1 MIFRLV
7 VSRLRSFGGRIF
19 GQARSPGL
27 PSAQPGGRRGW
38 RILRMV
44 LGGLLLLW
52 AGLWLA
58 DRIWPLPLP
67 KDDLAR
73 VVLAED
79 GTPLWR
85 FADANGVWRYPVRTD
100 EVSPYYLDA
109 LLTYEDR
116 WFYSHPGVN
125 PMALVRAAWQNLT
138 GGRVLSGGSTLSMQ
152 VARLLDPHSRTWH
165 GKLRQLWRTAQLEW
179 HLSKQQILT
188 LYLNR
193 APFGGT
199 LQGVAAASWAYLGK
213 SPQHLTHAEAALLAV
228 LPQAPSRLR
237 PDRHAAR
244 AQAARDK
251 VLQRLARFQV
261 WPQSAVDEALQEP
274 LLLAP
279 RLEPSLAPLLARRL
293 NRPDSPPLIRTTL
306 DANLQRRLE
315 DLLLGWRARLPEHTS
330 AAILVVEEQSM
341 AVRAYLGSVDINDAR
356 RFGHVDMISAM
367 RSPGS
372 TLKPFLYGM
381 ALDAGLIHSESLLQD
396 VPRRYGD
403 YRPGNFSMGFSGAVS
418 ASTALATSLNLPAV
432 QLLEAYGP
440 KRFAAEMRIGGMPLT
455 LPALAEPNLAL
466 ILGGAGSR
474 LEDLVSGYSAFAR
487 GGKSASLRLQ
497 PDDELR
503 ERPLLSP
510 GSAWIV
516 RRILSGQARPDR
528 DPRAELVQRPVLAWK
543 TGTSYGFRDAWA
555 IGVGPR
561 YLIGIW
567 IGRPDGTPVPG
578 QFGLASAAPLM
589 LQVHDVLI
597 NRDSQRG
604 ISAPVQ
610 PVPLNVGVAAICWPL
625 GQPMS
630 RSDPNCRRQ
639 RFAWTLDGT
648 TPPTLQ
654 AADQPLGVGLLEKVW
669 VNAKGLRVDAKCSGA
684 QARDIALWPAPLEP
698 WLPRIERREARLPAN
713 DPECPGPA
721 LAAAA
726 PLSIVGVRE
735 GDRLRRPAASQE
747 LLRLKLSALGG
758 SGRRWWF
765 VNGEPLGESAN
776 QDSINAS
783 FERLG
788 PYQLSVLDEGGQTAR
803 VEFSVID

>member
-1 MIFRLV
+1 LSLRLV
-7 VSRLRSFGGRIF
+7 
-19 GQARSPGL
+19 ARWTLAS
-27 PSAQPGGRRGW
+27 
-38 RILRMV
+38 
-44 LGGLLLLW
+44 LLLVVAL
-52 AGLWLA
+52 LWLA

-85 FADANGVWRYPVRTD
+85 FADANGVWRYPVQTS

-116 WFYSHPGVN
+116 WFYQHPGVN
-125 PMALVRAAWQNLT
+125 PLALARATWQNLT
-138 GGRVLSGGSTLSMQ
+138 GTRVVSGGSTLSMQ
-152 VARLLDPHSRTWH
+152 VARLLDPHSRTFH
-165 GKLRQLWRTAQLEW
+165 GKLRQLWRTVQLEW
-179 HLSKQQILT
+179 HLSKAEILN

-213 SPQHLTHAEAALLAV
+213 SPAQLTHAEAALLAV

-237 PDRHAAR
+237 PDRHPQR
-244 AQAARDK
+244 AQEARDK
-251 VLQRLARFQV
+251 VLRRLAEFQV
-261 WPQSAVDEALQEP
+261 WPQSAVDEALEEP

-306 DANLQRRLE
+306 DATLQRRLE

-330 AAILVVEEQSM
+330 AAILVVEEESM
-341 AVRAYLGSVDINDAR
+341 AVRAYLGSVDINDAK
-356 RFGHVDMISAM
+356 RFGHVDMISAL

-381 ALDAGLIHSESLLQD
+381 ALDDGLIHSESLLQD

-403 YRPGNFSMGFSGAVS
+403 YRPGNFSMGFTGAVP
-418 ASTALATSLNLPAV
+418 ASTALSSSLNLPAV

-440 KRFAAEMRIGGMPLT
+440 KRFAAEMRIGGVPLA

-487 GGKSASLRLQ
+487 DGRSAAIRLQ
-497 PDDELR
+497 PDDTLR

-561 YLIGIW
+561 YLIGVW

-589 LQVHDVLI
+589 LQVHDVLT

-604 ISAPVQ
+604 ISAPVK
-610 PVPLNVGVAAICWPL
+610 PVPANVGVAAICWPL

-639 RFAWTLDGT
+639 RFAWTLDNT

-654 AADQPLGVGLLEKVW
+654 ALDQPLSVGLMESVW
-669 VNAKGLRVDAKCSGA
+669 VNAKGLRVDAHCPGA
-684 QARDIALWPAPLEP
+684 EPKNIALWPAPLEP
-698 WLPRIERREARLPAN
+698 WLPRAERREARIPAA
-713 DPECPGPA
+713 DPDCPPPA
-721 LAAAA
+721 LAASS

-735 GDRLRRPAASQE
+735 GDQLRLPAASQQA
-747 LLRLKLSALGG
+747 LRLKISALGG

-765 VNGEPLGESAN
+765 LNGAPLGDSAN
-776 QDSINAS
+776 QDFINAS

-788 PYQLSVLDEGGQTAR
+788 RYQLSVLDEAGQTAR
-803 VEFSVID
+803 LEFSVVD

>member
-1 MIFRLV
+1 MNLRKFARRTLGAVLLMIALV
-7 VSRLRSFGGRIF
+7 
-19 GQARSPGL
+19 
-27 PSAQPGGRRGW
+27 
-38 RILRMV
+38 
-44 LGGLLLLW
+44 
-52 AGLWLA
+52 WLA

-67 KDDLAR
+67 TDDVAR

-85 FADANGVWRYPVRTD
+85 FADANGVWRYPVTSNQ
-100 EVSPYYLDA
+100 VSPFYLDA

-116 WFYSHPGVN
+116 WFYQHPGVN
-125 PMALVRAAWQNLT
+125 PLALLRATWQNLS
-138 GGRVLSGGSTLSMQ
+138 GARVVSGGSTLSMQ
-152 VARLLDPHSRTWH
+152 VARLLDPHSRTLL

-179 HLSKQQILT
+179 HLSKDQILT

-213 SPQHLTHAEAALLAV
+213 SPQQLTYADAALLAV

-237 PDRHAAR
+237 PDRHPKR

-251 VLQRLARFQV
+251 VLRRLAEFKV
-261 WPQSAVDEALQEP
+261 WPQSAVNEALEEP

-279 RLEPSLAPLLARRL
+279 RQEPSLAPLLARRL
-293 NRPDSPPLIRTTL
+293 NRPDSPALIRTTL
-306 DANLQRRLE
+306 DATLQRRLE

-330 AAILVVEEQSM
+330 AAILVVEEQNM

-356 RFGHVDMISAM
+356 RFGHVDMVSAL

-381 ALDAGLIHSESLLQD
+381 AMDAGLIHSESLLQD

-403 YRPGNFSMGFSGAVS
+403 YRPGNFSSGFSGAVS
-418 ASTALATSLNLPAV
+418 VSSALALSLNLPAV

-440 KRFAAEMRIGGMPLT
+440 KRFAAELRNGGVPLT
-455 LPALAEPNLAL
+455 LPPLAEPSLAL

-487 GGKSASLRLQ
+487 GGRSANVRFQ
-497 PDDELR
+497 PQDTLR
-503 ERPLLSP
+503 ERPMLSP

-516 RRILSGQARPDR
+516 RRILSGQARPDL
-528 DPRAELVQRPVLAWK
+528 DPHADLVQRPALAWK

-561 YLIGIW
+561 FLIGVW

-589 LQVHDVLI
+589 LQVHDLLI

-604 ISAPVQ
+604 IVAPVQ
-610 PVPLNVGVAAICWPL
+610 AVPLSVGVAAICWPL
-625 GQPMS
+625 GQPMNKN
-630 RSDPNCRRQ
+630 DPNCRRQ

-654 AADQPLGVGLLEKVW
+654 AADQPLGLGLLEKVW
-669 VNAKGLRVDAKCSGA
+669 VNTSGLRVAVNCPDA

-698 WLPRIERREARLPAN
+698 WLPRSERRDGRLPAV
-713 DPECPGPA
+713 DQSCPPMTSS
-721 LAAAA
+721 LAS

-735 GDRLRRPAASQE
+735 GDQLRLPTGSKE
-747 LLRLKLSALGG
+747 LLRLTLSALGG

-765 VNGEPLGESAN
+765 IDGVPMANTAN
-776 QDSINAS
+776 QDSFNPTLA
-783 FERLG
+783 RRG
-788 PYQLSVLDEGGQTAR
+788 RHQLSVLDEGGQTAR
-803 VEFSVID
+803 VEFDVGD

>member
-1 MIFRLV
+1 M
-7 VSRLRSFGGRIF
+7 
-19 GQARSPGL
+19 
-27 PSAQPGGRRGW
+27 
-38 RILRMV
+38 
-44 LGGLLLLW
+44 
-52 AGLWLA
+52 
-58 DRIWPLPLP
+58 WPLPLP

-85 FADANGVWRYPVRTD
+85 FADANGVWRYPVQTR

-116 WFYSHPGVN
+116 WFYEHPGVN
-125 PMALVRAAWQNLT
+125 PLALLRATWQNLT
-138 GGRVLSGGSTLSMQ
+138 GARVVSGGSTLSMQ
-152 VARLLDPHSRTWH
+152 VARLLDPHSRTFH

-179 HLSKQQILT
+179 HLSKDEILN

-213 SPQHLTHAEAALLAV
+213 SPAQLTHAEAALLAV

-237 PDRHAAR
+237 PDRHPQR
-244 AQAARDK
+244 AQQARDK
-251 VLQRLARFQV
+251 VLHRLAEFQV

-306 DANLQRRLE
+306 DATLQRRLE

-330 AAILVVEEQSM
+330 AAILVVEEETM
-341 AVRAYLGSVDINDAR
+341 AVRAYLGSVDINDAK
-356 RFGHVDMISAM
+356 RFGHVDMISAL

-381 ALDAGLIHSESLLQD
+381 ALDEGLIHSESLLQD

-403 YRPGNFSMGFSGAVS
+403 YRPGNFSMGFSGAVP
-418 ASTALATSLNLPAV
+418 ASTALSSSLNLPAV

-440 KRFAAEMRIGGMPLT
+440 KRFAAQMRIGGVPLA

-487 GGKSASLRLQ
+487 DGRSAAIRLQ
-497 PDDELR
+497 PDDTLK

-555 IGVGPR
+555 LGVGPR
-561 YLIGIW
+561 YLIGVW

-589 LQVHDVLI
+589 LQVHDVLT

-604 ISAPVQ
+604 ISAPVR
-610 PVPLNVGVAAICWPL
+610 PVPANVGVAAICWPL

-639 RFAWTLDGT
+639 RFAWTLDNT

-654 AADQPLGVGLLEKVW
+654 ALDQPLSVGLMESVW
-669 VNAKGLRVDAKCSGA
+669 VNAKGLRVDAHCPGA
-684 QARDIALWPAPLEP
+684 VSKNIALWPAPLEP
-698 WLPRIERREARLPAN
+698 WLPRGERREARIPAA
-713 DPECPGPA
+713 DPDCPPPA
-721 LAAAA
+721 LAASS
-726 PLSIVGVRE
+726 PLSIVG
-735 GDRLRRPAASQE
+735 
-747 LLRLKLSALGG
+747 
-758 SGRRWWF
+758 
-765 VNGEPLGESAN
+765 
-776 QDSINAS
+776 
-783 FERLG
+783 
-788 PYQLSVLDEGGQTAR
+788 
-803 VEFSVID
+803 

>member
-1 MIFRLV
+1 MAGCARLSQLLRWVLGVVLV
-7 VSRLRSFGGRIF
+7 VIAL
-19 GQARSPGL
+19 
-27 PSAQPGGRRGW
+27 
-38 RILRMV
+38 
-44 LGGLLLLW
+44 
-52 AGLWLA
+52 LWLA
-58 DRIWPLPLP
+58 DRLWPLPLP

-85 FADANGVWRYPVRTD
+85 FADANGVWRYPVQTR

-116 WFYSHPGVN
+116 WFYQHPGVN
-125 PMALVRAAWQNLT
+125 PLALVRATWQNLA
-138 GGRVLSGGSTLSMQ
+138 GERVVSGGSTLSMQ
-152 VARLLDPHSRTWH
+152 VARLLDPHSRTFH

-179 HLSKQQILT
+179 HLSKAEILN

-213 SPQHLTHAEAALLAV
+213 SPAQLTHAEAALLAV

-237 PDRHAAR
+237 PDRHPQR
-244 AQAARDK
+244 AQQARDK
-251 VLQRLARFQV
+251 VLRRLAEFKV
-261 WPQSAVDEALQEP
+261 WPQAAVDEALEEP

-306 DANLQRRLE
+306 DATLQRRLE

-330 AAILVVEEQSM
+330 AAILVVEEESM
-341 AVRAYLGSVDINDAR
+341 AVRAYLGSVDINDAK
-356 RFGHVDMISAM
+356 RFGHVDMVNAL

-381 ALDAGLIHSESLLQD
+381 ALDDGLIHSESLLQD

-403 YRPGNFSMGFSGAVS
+403 YRPGNFSMGFTGAVP
-418 ASTALATSLNLPAV
+418 ASTALSSSLNLPAV

-440 KRFAAEMRIGGMPLT
+440 KRFAAQMRIGGVPLA

-487 GGKSASLRLQ
+487 DGKSATLRFQ
-497 PDDELR
+497 PDDTLR

-510 GSAWIV
+510 GAAWIV

-589 LQVHDVLI
+589 LQVHDVLT

-604 ISAPVQ
+604 ISAPVKA
-610 PVPLNVGVAAICWPL
+610 VPANVGVAAICWPL

-630 RSDPNCRRQ
+630 RTDPNCRRQ
-639 RFAWTLDGT
+639 RFAWTLDNT

-654 AADQPLGVGLLEKVW
+654 ALDQPLSVGLMESVW
-669 VNAKGLRVDAKCSGA
+669 VNAKGLRVDAHCPGA
-684 QARDIALWPAPLEP
+684 VARNIALWPAPLEP
-698 WLPRIERREARLPAN
+698 WLPRAERREARIPAA
-713 DPECPGPA
+713 DPDCPPPA
-721 LAAAA
+721 LAASS

-735 GDRLRRPAASQE
+735 GDQLRLPAGSQQA
-747 LLRLKLSALGG
+747 LQLKLSALGG

-765 VNGEPLGESAN
+765 LNGAPLGDSAN

-788 PYQLSVLDEGGQTAR
+788 RYQLSVLDEAGQTAR
-803 VEFSVID
+803 LEFSVVD

>member
-1 MIFRLV
+1 MNLRLV
-7 VSRLRSFGGRIF
+7 
-19 GQARSPGL
+19 ARWTLAS
-27 PSAQPGGRRGW
+27 
-38 RILRMV
+38 
-44 LGGLLLLW
+44 LLLVIALLW
-52 AGLWLA
+52 AA

-85 FADANGVWRYPVRTD
+85 FADANGVWRYPVQTG

-116 WFYSHPGVN
+116 WFYQHPGVN
-125 PMALVRAAWQNLT
+125 PLALARATWQNLT
-138 GGRVLSGGSTLSMQ
+138 GARVVSGGSTLSMQ
-152 VARLLDPHSRTWH
+152 VARLLDPHSRTFH

-179 HLSKQQILT
+179 HLSKAEILN

-213 SPQHLTHAEAALLAV
+213 SPAQLTHAEAALLAV

-237 PDRHAAR
+237 PDRHPQR
-244 AQAARDK
+244 AQEARDK
-251 VLQRLARFQV
+251 VLRRLGEFQV
-261 WPQSAVDEALQEP
+261 WPPSAVAEALEEP

-306 DANLQRRLE
+306 DATLQRRLE
-315 DLLLGWRARLPEHTS
+315 DLLLGWRARLPEYTS
-330 AAILVVEEQSM
+330 AAILVVEEDSM
-341 AVRAYLGSVDINDAR
+341 AVRAYLGSVDINDAK
-356 RFGHVDMISAM
+356 RFGHVDMISAL

-381 ALDAGLIHSESLLQD
+381 ALDEGLIHSESLLQD

-403 YRPGNFSMGFSGAVS
+403 YRPGNFSLGFSGAVP
-418 ASTALATSLNLPAV
+418 ASTALSSSLNLPAV

-440 KRFAAEMRIGGMPLT
+440 KRFAAQMRIGGVPLA

-487 GGKSASLRLQ
+487 DGRSATIRLQ
-497 PDDELR
+497 PDDTLK

-528 DPRAELVQRPVLAWK
+528 DPRAELVQRPALAWK

-561 YLIGIW
+561 YLIGVW

-589 LQVHDVLI
+589 LQVHDVLT

-604 ISAPVQ
+604 ISAPVK
-610 PVPLNVGVAAICWPL
+610 PVPTNVGVAAICWPL

-639 RFAWTLDGT
+639 RFAWTLDNT

-654 AADQPLGVGLLEKVW
+654 ALDQPLSVGLMESVW
-669 VNAKGLRVDAKCSGA
+669 VNSKGLRVDAHCPGA
-684 QARDIALWPAPLEP
+684 VLKNIALWPAPLEP
-698 WLPRIERREARLPAN
+698 WLPRAERRDARLPAA
-713 DPECPGPA
+713 DPDCPPPA
-721 LAAAA
+721 LAASS

-735 GDRLRRPAASQE
+735 GDQLRLPAASQQT
-747 LLRLKLSALGG
+747 LRLNLSALGG

-765 VNGEPLGESAN
+765 LNGSPLGDSAN
-776 QDSINAS
+776 QDSISAS
-783 FERLG
+783 FEQLG
-788 PYQLSVLDEGGQTAR
+788 RYQLSVLDEAGQTAR
-803 VEFSVID
+803 IEFSVVD

>member
-1 MIFRLV
+1 MNLRLV
-7 VSRLRSFGGRIF
+7 
-19 GQARSPGL
+19 ARWTLTSL
-27 PSAQPGGRRGW
+27 
-38 RILRMV
+38 V
-44 LGGLLLLW
+44 LTMTL
-52 AGLWLA
+52 LWLA

-67 KDDLAR
+67 EDDLAR

-85 FADANGVWRYPVRTD
+85 FADANGVWRYPVQTR

-116 WFYSHPGVN
+116 WFYRHPGVN
-125 PMALVRAAWQNLT
+125 PLALVRASWQNLT
-138 GGRVLSGGSTLSMQ
+138 GARVVSGGSTLSMQ
-152 VARLLDPHSRTWH
+152 VARLLDPHSRTFL

-179 HLSKQQILT
+179 HLSKDEILN

-213 SPQHLTHAEAALLAV
+213 SPAQLTYAEAALLAV

-237 PDRHAAR
+237 PDRHPLR
-244 AQAARDK
+244 AQQARDK
-251 VLQRLARFQV
+251 VLRRLGEFQV

-306 DANLQRRLE
+306 DATLQRRLE
-315 DLLLGWRARLPEHTS
+315 DLLLGWRARLPEYTS
-330 AAILVVEEQSM
+330 AAILVVEEESM
-341 AVRAYLGSVDINDAR
+341 AVRAYLGSVDINDAK
-356 RFGHVDMISAM
+356 RFGHVDMISAL

-381 ALDAGLIHSESLLQD
+381 ALDDGLIHSESLLQD

-403 YRPGNFSMGFSGAVS
+403 YRPGNFSMGFTGAVP
-418 ASTALATSLNLPAV
+418 ASTALSSSLNLPAV

-440 KRFAAEMRIGGMPLT
+440 KRFAAQMRIGGMPLA

-487 GGKSASLRLQ
+487 GGKSATLRLQ
-497 PDDELR
+497 PDDGLR

-510 GSAWIV
+510 GAAWIV

-561 YLIGIW
+561 YLIGVW

-589 LQVHDVLI
+589 LQVHDLLT

-604 ISAPVQ
+604 ISAPVL
-610 PVPLNVGVAAICWPL
+610 PVPANVGVAAICWPL
-625 GQPMS
+625 GQPMN

-639 RFAWTLDGT
+639 RFAWTLDNT
-648 TPPTLQ
+648 TPPTLL
-654 AADQPLGVGLLEKVW
+654 ALDQPLSVGLMESVW
-669 VNAKGLRVDAKCSGA
+669 VNARGLRVDAHCPGA
-684 QARDIALWPAPLEP
+684 EPKNIALWPAPLEP
-698 WLPRIERREARLPAN
+698 WLPRAERREARIPAA
-713 DPECPGPA
+713 DPDCPPPA
-721 LAAAA
+721 LAAAS

-735 GDRLRRPAASQE
+735 GDQLRLPAGSQQT
-747 LLRLKLSALGG
+747 LRLKLSALGG

-765 VNGEPLGESAN
+765 LNGAPLGDSAN
-776 QDSINAS
+776 QDFINAS
-783 FERLG
+783 FEQLG
-788 PYQLSVLDEGGQTAR
+788 RYQLSVLDEAGQTAR
-803 VEFSVID
+803 LEFSVVD

>member
-1 MIFRLV
+1 MGAV
-7 VSRLRSFGGRIF
+7 
-19 GQARSPGL
+19 
-27 PSAQPGGRRGW
+27 
-38 RILRMV
+38 
-44 LGGLLLLW
+44 LLLVAL
-52 AGLWLA
+52 LWLA

-85 FADANGVWRYPVRTD
+85 FADANGVWRYPVQTS

-116 WFYSHPGVN
+116 WFYQHPGIN
-125 PMALVRAAWQNLT
+125 PLALARATWQNLT
-138 GGRVLSGGSTLSMQ
+138 GARVVSGGSTLSMQ
-152 VARLLDPHSRTWH
+152 VARLLDPHSRTFY

-179 HLSKQQILT
+179 HLSKEEILN

-213 SPQHLTHAEAALLAV
+213 SPAQLTHAEAALLAV

-237 PDRHAAR
+237 PDRHPQR
-244 AQAARDK
+244 AQHARDK
-251 VLQRLARFQV
+251 VLRRLAEFQV
-261 WPQSAVDEALQEP
+261 WPPSAVDEALEEP

-306 DANLQRRLE
+306 DATLQRRLE

-330 AAILVVEEQSM
+330 AAILVVEEETM

-356 RFGHVDMISAM
+356 RFGHVDMISAL

-381 ALDAGLIHSESLLQD
+381 ALDEGLIHSESLLQD

-403 YRPGNFSMGFSGAVS
+403 YRPGNFSMGFTGAVP
-418 ASTALATSLNLPAV
+418 ASTALSSSLNLPAV

-440 KRFAAEMRIGGMPLT
+440 KRFAAQMRIGGIPLA

-487 GGKSASLRLQ
+487 DGRSATIRLQ
-497 PDDELR
+497 PDDVLR
-503 ERPLLSP
+503 ERPMLSP
-510 GSAWIV
+510 GAAWIV
-516 RRILSGQARPDR
+516 RRILRGQARPDR

-561 YLIGIW
+561 YLIGVW

-589 LQVHDVLI
+589 LQVHDVLT

-604 ISAPVQ
+604 ITAPVKA
-610 PVPLNVGVAAICWPL
+610 VPANVGVAAICWPL

-639 RFAWTLDGT
+639 RFAWTLDNT

-654 AADQPLGVGLLEKVW
+654 ALDQPLSVGLKETVW
-669 VNAKGLRVDAKCSGA
+669 VNAKGLRVDAHCPGA
-684 QARDIALWPAPLEP
+684 FAKDIALWPAPLEP
-698 WLPRIERREARLPAN
+698 WLPRAERREARIPAA
-713 DPECPGPA
+713 DPDCPPPA
-721 LAAAA
+721 LAASS

-735 GDRLRRPAASQE
+735 GDQLRLPAASQQA
-747 LLRLKLSALGG
+747 LRLKISALGG

-765 VNGEPLGESAN
+765 LNGAPLGDSAN

-783 FERLG
+783 FEQLG
-788 PYQLSVLDEGGQTAR
+788 RYQLSVLDEAGQTAR
-803 VEFSVID
+803 IEFSVVD

>member
-1 MIFRLV
+1 MWPLC
-7 VSRLRSFGGRIF
+7 
-19 GQARSPGL
+19 GL
-27 PSAQPGGRRGW
+27 MLAVA
-38 RILRMV
+38 L
-44 LGGLLLLW
+44 
-52 AGLWLA
+52 LWLA

-85 FADANGVWRYPVRTD
+85 FADAHGVWRYPVRNED
-100 EVSPYYLDA
+100 VSPYYLEA

-116 WFYSHPGVN
+116 WFYQHPGVN
-125 PMALVRAAWQNLT
+125 PMALGRAAWQNLS

-152 VARLLDPHSRTWH
+152 VARLLDPHARTLP

-179 HLSKQQILT
+179 HLSKAQILN

-213 SPQHLTHAEAALLAV
+213 SAQQLTRSEAALLAV

-237 PDRHAAR
+237 PDRHPGR
-244 AQAARDK
+244 AQMARDK
-251 VLQRLARFQV
+251 VLRRLAAYQV
-261 WPQSAVDEALQEP
+261 WPQTAVDEALQEP

-293 NRPDSPPLIRTTL
+293 NRPHSPPLIRTTL
-306 DANLQRRLE
+306 DASLQRRLE

-330 AAILVVEEQSM
+330 AAIIVVETHSM

-356 RFGHVDMISAM
+356 RFGHVDMITAV

-403 YRPGNFSMGFSGAVS
+403 YRPGNFSMGFSGPVS
-418 ASTALATSLNLPAV
+418 ASSALALSLNLPAV

-440 KRFAAEMRIGGMPLT
+440 KRFAADLRNGGVPLS

-474 LEDLVSGYSAFAR
+474 LEDVVSGYSALAR
-487 GGKSASLRLQ
+487 DGKSAKLRLQ
-497 PDDELR
+497 PQDELI
-503 ERPLLSP
+503 ERRMLSP
-510 GSAWIV
+510 GSAWII

-528 DPRAELVQRPVLAWK
+528 DPNAEWVQRPALAWK
-543 TGTSYGFRDAWA
+543 TGTSYGFRDALA
-555 IGVGPR
+555 VGVGPR
-561 YLIGIW
+561 YLIGVW

-589 LQVHDVLI
+589 LQVHDVLS

-604 ISAPVQ
+604 IIAPVQ
-610 PVPLNVGVAAICWPL
+610 PVPSSVGVAAICWPQ
-625 GQPMS
+625 GQPLS
-630 RSDPNCRRQ
+630 KNDPNCRRQ
-639 RFAWTLDGT
+639 RFAWTLDHT
-648 TPPTLQ
+648 TPPTLL
-654 AADQPLGVGLLEKVW
+654 AADQPLGVGLRETLW
-669 VNAKGLRVDAKCSGA
+669 VDAQGLRVSPQCPGA
-684 QARDIALWPAPLEP
+684 QPSEVALWPAPLEP
-698 WLPRIERREARLPAN
+698 WLPSVERREARLPPASTH
-713 DPECPGPA
+713 CPPPA
-721 LAAAA
+721 LNAVTA
-726 PLSIVGVRE
+726 LSIVGVRE
-735 GDRLRRPAASQE
+735 GDRLRRPAASQAS
-747 LLRLKLSALGG
+747 LRLTLSALGG
-758 SGRRWWF
+758 DGRRWWF
-765 VNGEPLGESAN
+765 LNGAPLGDSGHQESLN
-776 QDSINAS
+776 TTLEQPGRY
-783 FERLG
+783 E
-788 PYQLSVLDEGGQTAR
+788 LSVLDESGQTAR
-803 VEFSVID
+803 VEFSVVE

>member
-1 MIFRLV
+1 LNLRLV
-7 VSRLRSFGGRIF
+7 
-19 GQARSPGL
+19 ARWTL
-27 PSAQPGGRRGW
+27 AT
-38 RILRMV
+38 
-44 LGGLLLLW
+44 LLLVIAL
-52 AGLWLA
+52 LWLA

-85 FADANGVWRYPVRTD
+85 FADANGVWRYPVQTSD
-100 EVSPYYLDA
+100 VSPYYLDA
-109 LLTYEDR
+109 VLTYEDR
-116 WFYSHPGVN
+116 WFYQHPGVN
-125 PMALVRAAWQNLT
+125 PLALARATWQNLT
-138 GGRVLSGGSTLSMQ
+138 GARVVSGGSTLSMQ
-152 VARLLDPHSRTWH
+152 VARLLDPHSRTFH

-179 HLSKQQILT
+179 HLSKEQILN

-213 SPQHLTHAEAALLAV
+213 SPAQLTHAEAALLAV

-237 PDRHAAR
+237 PDRHPQR
-244 AQAARDK
+244 AQQARDK
-251 VLQRLARFQV
+251 VLRRLAEFKV
-261 WPQSAVDEALQEP
+261 WPQSAVDEALEEP

-293 NRPDSPPLIRTTL
+293 NRPDSPPLIRTTV
-306 DANLQRRLE
+306 DATLQRRLE

-330 AAILVVEEQSM
+330 AAILVVEEETM

-356 RFGHVDMISAM
+356 RFGHVDMISAL

-381 ALDAGLIHSESLLQD
+381 ALDEGLIHSESLLQD

-403 YRPGNFSMGFSGAVS
+403 YRPGNFSMGFTGAVP
-418 ASTALATSLNLPAV
+418 ASTALSSSLNLPAV

-440 KRFAAEMRIGGMPLT
+440 KRFAAEMRIGGVPPA

-474 LEDLVSGYSAFAR
+474 LEDLVGGYSAFAR
-487 GGKSASLRLQ
+487 GGKSASIRLQ
-497 PDDELR
+497 PDDTLR
-503 ERPLLSP
+503 ERPMLSP

-561 YLIGIW
+561 YLIGVW

-589 LQVHDVLI
+589 LQVHDVLT

-604 ISAPVQ
+604 ISAPVL
-610 PVPLNVGVAAICWPL
+610 PVPANVGVAAICWPL

-639 RFAWTLDGT
+639 RFAWTLDNT

-654 AADQPLGVGLLEKVW
+654 ALDQPLSVGLMESIW
-669 VNAKGLRVDAKCSGA
+669 VNAKGLRVDAHCPGA
-684 QARDIALWPAPLEP
+684 VARNIALWPAPLEP
-698 WLPRIERREARLPAN
+698 WLPRAERREARIPAA
-713 DPECPGPA
+713 DPDCPPPA
-721 LAAAA
+721 LAASS

-735 GDRLRRPAASQE
+735 GDQLRLPAASQQT
-747 LLRLKLSALGG
+747 LRLKISALGG

-765 VNGEPLGESAN
+765 LNGAPLGDSAN
-776 QDSINAS
+776 QEFINAS

-788 PYQLSVLDEGGQTAR
+788 RYQLSVLDEAGQTAR
-803 VEFSVID
+803 LEFSVVD

>member
-1 MIFRLV
+1 MNLRLLVRWALASLVLMIAL
-7 VSRLRSFGGRIF
+7 
-19 GQARSPGL
+19 
-27 PSAQPGGRRGW
+27 
-38 RILRMV
+38 
-44 LGGLLLLW
+44 
-52 AGLWLA
+52 LWLA

-67 KDDLAR
+67 RDDLAR

-85 FADANGVWRYPVRTD
+85 FADANGVWRYPVQTS

-116 WFYSHPGVN
+116 WFYQHPGVN
-125 PMALVRAAWQNLT
+125 PLALVRATWQNLT
-138 GGRVLSGGSTLSMQ
+138 GARVVSGGSTLSMQ
-152 VARLLDPHSRTWH
+152 VARLLDPHSRTFH

-179 HLSKQQILT
+179 HLSKEQILN

-213 SPQHLTHAEAALLAV
+213 SPAQLTHAEAALLAV

-237 PDRHAAR
+237 PDRHPQR
-244 AQAARDK
+244 AQEARDK
-251 VLQRLARFQV
+251 VLRRLAEFQV
-261 WPQSAVDEALQEP
+261 WPQAAVDEALEEP

-306 DANLQRRLE
+306 DATLQRRLE
-315 DLLLGWRARLPEHTS
+315 DLLLGWRARLPEYTS
-330 AAILVVEEQSM
+330 AAILVVEEENM
-341 AVRAYLGSVDINDAR
+341 AVRAYLGSVDINDAK
-356 RFGHVDMISAM
+356 RFGHVDMISAL

-381 ALDAGLIHSESLLQD
+381 ALDEGLIHSESLLQD

-403 YRPGNFSMGFSGAVS
+403 YRPGNFSMGFTGAVP
-418 ASTALATSLNLPAV
+418 ASTALSSSLNLPAV

-440 KRFAAEMRIGGMPLT
+440 KRFAAQMRIGGVPLA

-487 GGKSASLRLQ
+487 DGRSATLRLQ
-497 PDDELR
+497 PDDTLR

-510 GSAWIV
+510 GAAWIV

-528 DPRAELVQRPVLAWK
+528 DPRAELVQRPALAWK

-561 YLIGIW
+561 YLIGVW

-589 LQVHDVLI
+589 LQVHDVLT

-604 ISAPVQ
+604 ISAQVVA
-610 PVPLNVGVAAICWPL
+610 VPTNVGVAAICWPL
-625 GQPMS
+625 GQPMN

-639 RFAWTLDGT
+639 RFAWTLDNT

-654 AADQPLGVGLLEKVW
+654 ALDQPLSVGLMESVW
-669 VNAKGLRVDAKCSGA
+669 VNAKGLRVDAHCPGA
-684 QARDIALWPAPLEP
+684 VSKNIALWPAPLEP
-698 WLPRIERREARLPAN
+698 WLPRIERREARIPAA
-713 DPECPGPA
+713 DPDCPPPA
-721 LAAAA
+721 LAASS

-735 GDRLRRPAASQE
+735 GDQLRLPAASQQT
-747 LLRLKLSALGG
+747 LRLKLSALGG

-765 VNGEPLGESAN
+765 LNGAPLGDSAN

-788 PYQLSVLDEGGQTAR
+788 RYQLSVLDEAGQTAR
-803 VEFSVID
+803 LEFSVVD

>member
-1 MIFRLV
+1 MLKK
-7 VSRLRSFGGRIF
+7 SLLWTSC
-19 GQARSPGL
+19 
-27 PSAQPGGRRGW
+27 
-38 RILRMV
+38 
-44 LGGLLLLW
+44 GLLSMVAL
-52 AGLWLA
+52 LWLA
-58 DRIWPLPLP
+58 DRLWPLPLP

-85 FADANGVWRYPVRTD
+85 FADANGVWRYPVQTD
-100 EVSPYYLDA
+100 EVSPYYFEA

-116 WFYSHPGVN
+116 WFYQHPGVN
-125 PMALVRAAWQNLT
+125 PLALGRAAWQNLN

-152 VARLLDPHSRTWH
+152 VARLLDPHERTLP

-179 HLSKQQILT
+179 HLSKDQILT

-213 SPQHLTHAEAALLAV
+213 SPQQLTRSEAALLAV

-237 PDRHAAR
+237 PDRHPER

-251 VLQRLARFQV
+251 VLRRLADYQV
-261 WPQSAVDEALQEP
+261 WPQAAVDEALEEP

-293 NRPDSPPLIRTTL
+293 NRPHSPPLIRTTL
-306 DANLQRRLE
+306 DASLQRRLE
-315 DLLLGWRARLPEHTS
+315 DLLLGWRARLPDHTS
-330 AAILVVEEQSM
+330 AAIIVVETETM

-356 RFGHVDMISAM
+356 RFGHVDMINAL

-381 ALDAGLIHSESLLQD
+381 AMDAGLIHSESLLQD

-403 YRPGNFSMGFSGAVS
+403 YRPGNFSMGFSGPVS
-418 ASTALATSLNLPAV
+418 ASSALALSLNLPAV

-440 KRFAAEMRIGGMPLT
+440 KRFAADLRNGGVALS

-474 LEDLVSGYSAFAR
+474 LEDLVSGYSALAR
-487 GGKSASLRLQ
+487 GGNSANLRLQ
-497 PDDELR
+497 PQDELV
-503 ERPLLSP
+503 ERRMLSP
-510 GSAWIV
+510 GSAWII

-528 DPRAELVQRPVLAWK
+528 DPNAELVQRPSLAWK
-543 TGTSYGFRDAWA
+543 TGTSYGFRDALA

-561 YLIGIW
+561 YLIGVW

-589 LQVHDVLI
+589 LQVHDVVS

-604 ISAPVQ
+604 IVAPVQ
-610 PVPLNVGVAAICWPL
+610 PVPTTVGVAAICWPL
-625 GQPMS
+625 GQPLS
-630 RSDPNCRRQ
+630 KSDPNCRRQ
-639 RFAWTLDGT
+639 RFAWTLDHT
-648 TPPTLQ
+648 TPPTLL
-654 AADQPLGVGLLEKVW
+654 AADQPLGVGLRETLW
-669 VNAKGLRVDAKCSGA
+669 VDPQGLRVGPQCPGA
-684 QARDIALWPAPLEP
+684 QPREIAVWPAPLEP
-698 WLPRIERREARLPAN
+698 WLPRVERREARLPPAST
-713 DPECPGPA
+713 DCPPPA
-721 LAAAA
+721 LNAVTA
-726 PLSIVGVRE
+726 LTIVGVRE
-735 GDRLRRPAASQE
+735 GDRLRRPAASQA
-747 LLRLKLSALGG
+747 LLRLALSALGG
-758 SGRRWWF
+758 DGRRWWF
-765 VNGEPLGESAN
+765 LNGAPLG
-776 QDSINAS
+776 DSGHQETLNTTLD
-783 FERLG
+783 RPG
-788 PYQLSVLDEGGQTAR
+788 RYQLSVLDESGQTAR
-803 VEFSVID
+803 VEFSVVE

>member
-1 MIFRLV
+1 MGVGFVLLV
-7 VSRLRSFGGRIF
+7 IAL
-19 GQARSPGL
+19 
-27 PSAQPGGRRGW
+27 
-38 RILRMV
+38 
-44 LGGLLLLW
+44 
-52 AGLWLA
+52 LWLA
-58 DRIWPLPLP
+58 DRMWPLPLP

-85 FADANGVWRYPVRTD
+85 FADANGVWRYPVQTR

-116 WFYSHPGVN
+116 WFYEHPGVN
-125 PMALVRAAWQNLT
+125 PLALLRATWQNLT
-138 GGRVLSGGSTLSMQ
+138 GARVVSGGSTLSMQ
-152 VARLLDPHSRTWH
+152 VARLLDPHSRTFH

-179 HLSKQQILT
+179 HLSKDEILN

-213 SPQHLTHAEAALLAV
+213 SPAQLTHAEAALLAV

-237 PDRHAAR
+237 PDRHPQR
-244 AQAARDK
+244 AQQARDK
-251 VLQRLARFQV
+251 VLRRLAEFQV

-306 DANLQRRLE
+306 DATLQRRLE

-330 AAILVVEEQSM
+330 AAILVVEEETM
-341 AVRAYLGSVDINDAR
+341 AVRAYLGSVDINDAK
-356 RFGHVDMISAM
+356 RFGHVDMISAL

-381 ALDAGLIHSESLLQD
+381 ALDEGLIHSESLLQD

-403 YRPGNFSMGFSGAVS
+403 YRPGNFSMGFSGAVP
-418 ASTALATSLNLPAV
+418 ASTALSSSLNLPAV

-440 KRFAAEMRIGGMPLT
+440 KRFAAQMRIGGVPLA

-487 GGKSASLRLQ
+487 DGRSAAIRLQ
-497 PDDELR
+497 PDDTLK

-555 IGVGPR
+555 LGVGPR
-561 YLIGIW
+561 YLIGVW

-589 LQVHDVLI
+589 LQVHDVLT

-604 ISAPVQ
+604 ISAPVR
-610 PVPLNVGVAAICWPL
+610 PVPANVGVAAICWPL

-639 RFAWTLDGT
+639 RFAWTLDNT

-654 AADQPLGVGLLEKVW
+654 ALDQPLSVGLMESVW
-669 VNAKGLRVDAKCSGA
+669 VNAKGLRVDAHCPGA
-684 QARDIALWPAPLEP
+684 VSKNIALWPAPLEP
-698 WLPRIERREARLPAN
+698 WLPRVERREARIPAA
-713 DPECPGPA
+713 DPDCPPPA
-721 LAAAA
+721 LAASS

-735 GDRLRRPAASQE
+735 GDQLRLPAASQQA
-747 LLRLKLSALGG
+747 LHLKISALGG

-765 VNGEPLGESAN
+765 LNGAPLGDSAN

-783 FERLG
+783 FEQLG
-788 PYQLSVLDEGGQTAR
+788 RYQLSVLDEAGQTAR
-803 VEFSVID
+803 LEFSVID

>member
-1 MIFRLV
+1 MAGFTRLP
-7 VSRLRSFGGRIF
+7 RL
-19 GQARSPGL
+19 
-27 PSAQPGGRRGW
+27 
-38 RILRMV
+38 LRWFMGAV
-44 LGGLLLLW
+44 LSVIAL
-52 AGLWLA
+52 LWLA

-67 KDDLAR
+67 QDDLAR

-85 FADANGVWRYPVRTD
+85 FADADGVWRYPVQTS

-116 WFYSHPGVN
+116 WFYQHPGVN
-125 PMALVRAAWQNLT
+125 PLALVRATWQNLA
-138 GGRVLSGGSTLSMQ
+138 GERVVSGGSTLSMQ
-152 VARLLDPHSRTWH
+152 VARLLDPHSRTLH

-179 HLSKQQILT
+179 HLSKAEILN

-213 SPQHLTHAEAALLAV
+213 SPAQLTHAEAALLAV

-237 PDRHAAR
+237 PDRHPQR
-244 AQAARDK
+244 AQQARDK
-251 VLQRLARFQV
+251 VLRRLAEFQV
-261 WPQSAVDEALQEP
+261 WPQTAVDEALEEP

-279 RLEPSLAPLLARRL
+279 RQEPSLAPLLARRL

-306 DANLQRRLE
+306 DASLQRRLE

-330 AAILVVEEQSM
+330 AAILVVEEETM

-356 RFGHVDMISAM
+356 RFGHVDMVSAL

-381 ALDAGLIHSESLLQD
+381 ALDDGLIHSESLLQD

-403 YRPGNFSMGFSGAVS
+403 YRPGNFSMGFTGAVP
-418 ASTALATSLNLPAV
+418 ASTALSSSLNLPAV

-440 KRFAAEMRIGGMPLT
+440 KRFAAQMRIGGVPLA

-487 GGKSASLRLQ
+487 DGKSATLRFQ
-497 PDDELR
+497 PDDTLR

-510 GSAWIV
+510 GAAWIV

-589 LQVHDVLI
+589 LQVHDVLT

-604 ISAPVQ
+604 ISAPVKA
-610 PVPLNVGVAAICWPL
+610 VPANVGVAAICWPL

-630 RSDPNCRRQ
+630 RTDPNCRRQ
-639 RFAWTLDGT
+639 RFAWTLDNT

-654 AADQPLGVGLLEKVW
+654 ALDQPLSVGLMENVW
-669 VNAKGLRVDAKCSGA
+669 VNAKGLRVDAHCPGA
-684 QARDIALWPAPLEP
+684 QARNIALWPAPLEP
-698 WLPRIERREARLPAN
+698 WLPRAERREARIPAA
-713 DPECPGPA
+713 DPDCPPPA
-721 LAAAA
+721 LAASS

-735 GDRLRRPAASQE
+735 GDQLRLPAGSQQA
-747 LLRLKLSALGG
+747 LQLKLSALGG

-765 VNGEPLGESAN
+765 LNGAPLGDSAN
-776 QDSINAS
+776 QGSINAS

-788 PYQLSVLDEGGQTAR
+788 RYQLSVLDEAGQTAR
-803 VEFSVID
+803 LEFSVVD

>member
-1 MIFRLV
+1 MLKKI
-7 VSRLRSFGGRIF
+7 
-19 GQARSPGL
+19 
-27 PSAQPGGRRGW
+27 
-38 RILRMV
+38 V
-44 LGGLLLLW
+44 LWSTCGLLLAVAL
-52 AGLWLA
+52 LWLA
-58 DRIWPLPLP
+58 DRLWPLPLP

-85 FADANGVWRYPVRTD
+85 FADANGVWRYPVQTD
-100 EVSPYYLDA
+100 EVSPYYLEA

-116 WFYSHPGVN
+116 WFYQHPGVN
-125 PMALVRAAWQNLT
+125 PLALGRAAWQNLS

-152 VARLLDPHSRTWH
+152 VARLLDPHERTLP

-179 HLSKQQILT
+179 HLSKSEILN

-213 SPQHLTHAEAALLAV
+213 SPQQLTRSEAALLAV

-237 PDRHAAR
+237 PDRHPER
-244 AQAARDK
+244 AQVARDK
-251 VLQRLARFQV
+251 VLRRLAEYQV
-261 WPQSAVDEALQEP
+261 WPQGAVDEALEEP

-293 NRPDSPPLIRTTL
+293 NRPHSPPLIRTTL

-330 AAILVVEEQSM
+330 AAILVVETDNM

-356 RFGHVDMISAM
+356 RFGHVDMISAL

-381 ALDAGLIHSESLLQD
+381 AMDAGMIHSESLLQD

-403 YRPGNFSMGFSGAVS
+403 YRPGNFSMGFSGPVS
-418 ASTALATSLNLPAV
+418 ASSALALSLNLPAV

-440 KRFAAEMRIGGMPLT
+440 KRFAADLRNGGVPLS

-474 LEDLVSGYSAFAR
+474 LEDLVSGYSALAR
-487 GGKSASLRLQ
+487 GGKSANLRLQ
-497 PDDELR
+497 PQDELV
-503 ERPLLSP
+503 ERRMLSP
-510 GSAWIV
+510 GSAWII

-528 DPRAELVQRPVLAWK
+528 DPTAELVQRPSLAWK
-543 TGTSYGFRDAWA
+543 TGTSYGFRDALA

-561 YLIGIW
+561 YLIGVW

-589 LQVHDVLI
+589 LQVHDVLS

-604 ISAPVQ
+604 IVAPVQ
-610 PVPLNVGVAAICWPL
+610 PVPGSVGVAAICWPL
-625 GQPMS
+625 GQPLS
-630 RSDPNCRRQ
+630 KSDPNCRRQ
-639 RFAWTLDGT
+639 RFAWTLDNT
-648 TPPTLQ
+648 TPPTLL
-654 AADQPLGVGLLEKVW
+654 AADQPLGVGLRETLW
-669 VNAKGLRVDAKCSGA
+669 VDGQGLRVSPQCPGA
-684 QARDIALWPAPLEP
+684 QPREVALWPAPLEP
-698 WLPRIERREARLPAN
+698 WLPRVERREARLPPASTQ
-713 DPECPGPA
+713 CPPPA
-721 LAAAA
+721 LNSVTA
-726 PLSIVGVRE
+726 LSIVGVRE
-735 GDRLRRPAASQE
+735 GDRLRRPAASQAS
-747 LLRLKLSALGG
+747 LRLTLTALGG
-758 SGRRWWF
+758 DGRRWWF
-765 VNGEPLGESAN
+765 LNGTPLG
-776 QDSINAS
+776 DSGHQEALNTTL
-783 FERLG
+783 EQPGR
-788 PYQLSVLDEGGQTAR
+788 YELSVLDESGQTAR
-803 VEFSVID
+803 VEFSVVE

>member
-1 MIFRLV
+1 
-7 VSRLRSFGGRIF
+7 
-19 GQARSPGL
+19 
-27 PSAQPGGRRGW
+27 
-38 RILRMV
+38 MV

-52 AGLWLA
+52 TALWLA

-251 VLQRLARFQV
+251 VLQRLAQFQV

-330 AAILVVEEQSM
+330 AAILVVEAQSM

-610 PVPLNVGVAAICWPL
+610 PVPMNVGVAAICWPL

-654 AADQPLGVGLLEKVW
+654 AADQPLGVGLLEKVR
-669 VNAKGLRVDAKCSGA
+669 VNAKGLRVDAKCPGA

-713 DPECPGPA
+713 DPECSGPA

>member
-1 MIFRLV
+1 MTHLPTESPLSPA
-7 VSRLRSFGGRIF
+7 SRLLRVLRW
-19 GQARSPGL
+19 GL
-27 PSAQPGGRRGW
+27 GAV
-38 RILRMV
+38 V
-44 LGGLLLLW
+44 LLVAL
-52 AGLWLA
+52 LWLA

-67 KDDLAR
+67 EDDLAR

-85 FADANGVWRYPVRTD
+85 FADANGVWRYPVQTA

-116 WFYSHPGVN
+116 WFYQHPGVN
-125 PMALVRAAWQNLT
+125 PLALVRATWQNLT
-138 GGRVLSGGSTLSMQ
+138 GARVVSGGSTLSMQ
-152 VARLLDPHSRTWH
+152 VARLLDPHSRTFH

-179 HLSKQQILT
+179 HLSKEQILN

-213 SPQHLTHAEAALLAV
+213 SPAQLTHAEAALLAV

-237 PDRHAAR
+237 PDRHPQR
-244 AQAARDK
+244 AQEARDK
-251 VLQRLARFQV
+251 VLRRLAEFQV
-261 WPQSAVDEALQEP
+261 WPQPAVDEALEEP

-306 DANLQRRLE
+306 DATLQRRLE

-330 AAILVVEEQSM
+330 AAILVVEEETM
-341 AVRAYLGSVDINDAR
+341 AVRAYLGSVDINDTK
-356 RFGHVDMISAM
+356 RFGHVDMISAL

-381 ALDAGLIHSESLLQD
+381 ALDDGLIHSESLLQD

-403 YRPGNFSMGFSGAVS
+403 YRPGNFSMGFTGAVP
-418 ASTALATSLNLPAV
+418 ASTALSSSLNLPAV

-440 KRFAAEMRIGGMPLT
+440 KRFAAQMRIGGVPLA

-487 GGKSASLRLQ
+487 DGKSATLRLQ
-497 PDDELR
+497 PDDTLR
-503 ERPLLSP
+503 ERPMLSP
-510 GSAWIV
+510 GSAWII

-561 YLIGIW
+561 YLIGVW

-589 LQVHDVLI
+589 LQVHDVLT

-604 ISAPVQ
+604 ISAAVK
-610 PVPLNVGVAAICWPL
+610 PVPANVGVAAICWPL

-639 RFAWTLDGT
+639 RFAWTLDNT

-654 AADQPLGVGLLEKVW
+654 ALDQPLSVGLMESVW
-669 VNAKGLRVDAKCSGA
+669 VNAKGLRVDAHCPGA
-684 QARDIALWPAPLEP
+684 VAKNIALWPAPLEP
-698 WLPRIERREARLPAN
+698 WLPRAERREARIPPA
-713 DPECPGPA
+713 DPDCPPPA
-721 LAAAA
+721 LAASS

-735 GDRLRRPAASQE
+735 GDQLRLPAASQQA
-747 LLRLKLSALGG
+747 LRLKLSALGG

-765 VNGEPLGESAN
+765 LNGAPLGDSAN
-776 QDSINAS
+776 QEFINAS
-783 FERLG
+783 FEHLG
-788 PYQLSVLDEGGQTAR
+788 RYQLSVLDEAGQTAR
-803 VEFSVID
+803 LEFSVVD

>member
-1 MIFRLV
+1 MNPRKL
-7 VSRLRSFGGRIF
+7 
-19 GQARSPGL
+19 ARWTIGS
-27 PSAQPGGRRGW
+27 
-38 RILRMV
+38 
-44 LGGLLLLW
+44 LLLLI
-52 AGLWLA
+52 ALLWLA
-58 DRIWPLPLP
+58 DHLWPLPLP

-85 FADANGVWRYPVRTD
+85 FADANGVWRYPVTTNQ
-100 EVSPYYLDA
+100 VSPYYLDA

-116 WFYSHPGVN
+116 WFYQHPGVN
-125 PMALVRAAWQNLT
+125 PLALVRATWQNLS
-138 GGRVLSGGSTLSMQ
+138 GARVVSGGSTLSMQ
-152 VARLLDPHSRTWH
+152 VARLLDPHSRTLP

-179 HLSKQQILT
+179 HLSKDQILG

-213 SPQHLTHAEAALLAV
+213 SPLQLTRADAALLAV

-237 PDRHAAR
+237 PDRHPKR

-251 VLQRLARFQV
+251 VLTRLAEFEV
-261 WPQSAVDEALQEP
+261 WPQSAVDEALEEP

-279 RLEPSLAPLLARRL
+279 RQEPSLAPLLARRL
-293 NRPDSPPLIRTTL
+293 NRADSPPLIRTTI
-306 DANLQRRLE
+306 DATLQRRLE

-330 AAILVVEEQSM
+330 AAILVVEEETM

-356 RFGHVDMISAM
+356 RFGHVDMISAL

-381 ALDAGLIHSESLLQD
+381 TLDAGLIHSESLLQD

-403 YRPGNFSMGFSGAVS
+403 YRPGNFSSGFSGAVS
-418 ASTALATSLNLPAV
+418 ASSALAMSLNLPAV

-440 KRFAAEMRIGGMPLT
+440 KRFAAELRNGGVPLT
-455 LPALAEPNLAL
+455 LPPLAEPNLSL

-487 GGKSASLRLQ
+487 GGKSANLRLQ
-497 PDDELR
+497 PQDTLR
-503 ERPLLSP
+503 ERRMLSP

-516 RRILSGQARPDR
+516 RRILSGQARPDI
-528 DPRAELVQRPVLAWK
+528 DPHADLVQRPVLAWK

-561 YLIGIW
+561 FLIGIW

-589 LQVHDVLI
+589 LQVHDMLI

-604 ISAPVQ
+604 IAAPVQ
-610 PVPLNVGVAAICWPL
+610 PVPMNVGVAAICWPL

-630 RSDPNCRRQ
+630 KSDPNCRRQ
-639 RFAWTLDGT
+639 RFAWTLDTT

-654 AADQPLGVGLLEKVW
+654 AADQPLGLGLLEKIW
-669 VNAKGLRVDAKCSGA
+669 VNGKGLRVAANCPDA
-684 QARDIALWPAPLEP
+684 QPRDIALWPAPLEP
-698 WLPRIERREARLPAN
+698 WLPRLERRDARLPPI
-713 DPECPGPA
+713 DPECPPQA
-721 LAAAA
+721 SSLAA
-726 PLSIVGVRE
+726 PLSVVGVRE
-735 GDRLRRPAASQE
+735 GDQ
-747 LLRLKLSALGG
+747 LRLPTGSKDSLRLTLSALGG

-765 VNGEPLGESAN
+765 LDGVPMADTADQG
-776 QDSINAS
+776 S
-783 FERLG
+783 FNPTLSRLG
-788 PYQLSVLDEGGQTAR
+788 RYQLSVLDEGGHTAR
-803 VEFSVID
+803 VEFSVVD